1 MDGNLPGM
9 MTGVVPAPAPA
20 PKVPSLRASRQR
32 AHGVD
37 GMMTMTTIGKA
48 GKAGKAGEVVDTTK
62 RKIAV
67 GARVSILVE
76 NALFY
81 LWTNALT

>member
-1 MDGNLPGM
+1 M

-48 GKAGKAGEVVDTTK
+48 GKAGEVVDTTK

-67 GARVSILVE
+67 GARVSIFVE